1 VNNCYKVFIEEAA
14 KLYADTLVHEMSDI
28 SKLVRLYAIINRMRV
43 ISARNTVES
52 ADKVVRLIVNT
63 YLSLTV

>member
-28 SKLVRLYAIINRMRV
+28 SKLVRLYAMINRMRV
-43 ISARNTVES
+43 ISARNTDPRFQKFIVS
-52 ADKVVRLIVNT
+52 LGPKTADR
-63 YLSLTV
+63 